1 MSDKSFGA
9 RRINLIGGE
18 EVPNITSQNDL
29 NIIAN
34 KVAISTDLGVGKSV
48 TALDYYGDG
57 VNLVGIVTNLLPGI
71 GIDLFPNQTPGNKGE
86 VKIQSYRPIG
96 KTIYVSQTGNDNN
109 TGLTENHTK
118 RTIKAAAACAL
129 SGDTIKVFPG
139 VYVEENP
146 IVLAKTVAVE
156 GTELRNCVITPKFA
170 NLDLFHV
177 NNGCHIT
184 DVSFIS
190 PYPMIDGAAIV
201 AFEPLLGTNLDR
213 YFDGARMIR
222 LNLDYIAR
230 ETVGFLTSGFS
241 GFAGSNREQDA
252 ARLIDK
258 NLNYIAAEAVGF
270 LSVTQPNGFVIPS
283 GDYQDCQDDVKD
295 IFRAVSYD
303 LKANGNRKSV
313 GAALSYFSSS
323 GALLHV
329 TGIATQQATIATLNY
344 AVGIAKSVINNV
356 SPPISYQ
363 AGITSIPQVKD
374 LSVIQV
380 AGGCVG
386 VGNTI
391 SQLVGIVTTAIG
403 AGTTASIPTGN
414 SIRFGIKL
422 ESDTR
427 IQELKK
433 IWKGVCFDI
442 TRGGNS
448 KSVKSGESYLNEDKT
463 LNSAIFEN
471 TKEVQQTISAI
482 DYSYNIARAVINN
495 ATWGGYSSGIATA
508 VINAEY
514 DPITGIT
521 TITAINHGLEQNDA
535 VKIKDLEFSCHSGSP
550 GFEVGIQTAVYNR
563 LTGITTITTTSP
575 LSIASGDRI
584 YLRDLVFECNS
595 GGGPS
600 TAYFPSGN
608 YGYDFTVLDRLE
620 PNKFVLNVG
629 TSTLD
634 HDYIEG
640 GTAAKLYTPI
650 FGVSTAVYDNTTGI
664 TTITTVGIG
673 TTTGA
678 QMYIEPGKKV
688 RLDNLVFECDSG
700 GGPSTAYFPSGA
712 NGYTFEVISTAD
724 DRYVDASNLIKLNR
738 KEIIDKSLA
747 AVAIGHSDFY
757 FPGDPQTTRFSR
769 FRDAYRLIQNNKDAI
784 VTAAWNQTAVEYPGI
799 VATETKCKRDLGYFI
814 DAISTDIFTGGN
826 SYTIEFVKQY
836 FNANGTLLLN
846 GLDGEVNE
854 SNYAFVQ
861 ARDLMKDAITNTLA
875 VASYADLTITADP
888 ATGSNTSE
896 NSCANVQSAI
906 NTLTGLTTSI
916 LSAGSLDILKF
927 TAVNEGIFVGG
938 ENKCRRDIGYIVDA
952 LINDVKYGTNKYTR
966 EAIRAYFNSS
976 GTPISNGLVG
986 EEGPSVTAFEAVRYY
1001 SIFAMTNN
1009 LNKKD
1014 LSITADPDT
1023 GSNTSLASCADVA
1036 SNITN
1041 LIQPLKTAITNGN
1054 LNSYPTL
1061 YTSNKIKVNVGV
1073 SSIPHTYIDGGTVI
1087 QNYTTNKFPDGTY
1100 NYIFPV
1106 ESVVGPNTFSF
1117 ISGQTFIP
1125 HMYENGGTVQKYV
1138 NYQNEITQVKD
1149 LGMQPDPDTGSN
1161 RGINGCANVTSAIRS
1176 CVGIVTTIVGLN
1188 TAANIKINYPGNR
1201 GDGFETVLGV
1211 STASYDELSGKATI
1225 SVPGIK
1231 VRRGDIIEVRNLVF
1245 SCPSGGTP
1253 TTQIFPSGRYGY
1265 EFYVDKINSDGSLEI
1280 NVGVSTIPHVYV
1292 SGGHVVNRSVDIL
1305 DATYE
1310 NTTGITTIYAPG
1322 GTFEVGDVVTLRD
1335 LEFSCNS
1342 GAGTTVIYPTGNE
1355 GFTFNVISVNPEME
1369 EFTVRVGTSTIP
1381 HTYVAGGIVIP
1392 PYSRGVGQ
1400 ITQGPYIR
1408 NCTNFVADSI
1418 GMRVNGFDAEPG
1430 DADDI
1435 GVTGS
1440 MSVDSFTQYN
1450 QGGIGVSIT
1459 NGAYSQLVSIFTI
1472 CNNIAIFTATGGQ
1485 CDLTNSNASFGN
1497 FGLYSV
1503 GVGDNTS
1510 KSIYRYTGVIE
1521 ETAPIET
1528 DTIVVSGVG
1537 TNRPYDGQALYF
1549 GELYNFVQTI
1559 VVDDPG
1565 FGYTPGITPRVVVD
1579 LPEGPS
1585 GIRAEASANVDRFGR
1600 VTSIDVI
1607 STGSQYKTIPNV
1619 TVDPPPGGGG
1629 QAAQARAT
1637 VYPIYYTI
1645 ESATKPVSGI
1655 STIVLNTTLNNTVG
1669 TGSTVYF
1676 SRLSLQIATTISFEW
1691 IGAGTNIN
1699 TAKPALGGLTN
1710 PDTEV
1715 VKLQGGQVVYTSTNQ
1730 AGNFKIGDDITVN
1743 QLTGTIT
1750 GRSFDQSLLNTI
1762 TPLII
1767 ALGN

>member
-1 MSDKSFGA
+1 M
-9 RRINLIGGE
+9 
-18 EVPNITSQNDL
+18 V
-29 NIIAN
+29 
-34 KVAISTDLGVGKSV
+34 
-48 TALDYYGDG
+48 
-57 VNLVGIVTNLLPGI
+57 
-71 GIDLFPNQTPGNKGE
+71 
-86 VKIQSYRPIG
+86 
-96 KTIYVSQTGNDNN
+96 
-109 TGLTENHTK
+109 
-118 RTIKAAAACAL
+118 
-129 SGDTIKVFPG
+129 
-139 VYVEENP
+139 
-146 IVLAKTVAVE
+146 
-156 GTELRNCVITPKFA
+156 
-170 NLDLFHV
+170 
-177 NNGCHIT
+177 
-184 DVSFIS
+184 
-190 PYPMIDGAAIV
+190 DGAAIV
-201 AFEPLLGTNLDR
+201 AFEPLLGTNPDR

-258 NLNYIAAEAVGF
+258 NIDFIAAEAVGF
-270 LSVTQPNGFVIPS
+270 LTVTEPNGFIIPS

-303 LKANGNRKSV
+303 LKANSNRKSV

-329 TGIATQQATIATLNY
+329 TGIATQQATIATLDY

-363 AGITSIPQVKD
+363 AGINSIPQIKD

-380 AGGCVG
+380 EGGCVG

-391 SQLVGIVTTAIG
+391 AQLVGIVTTAIG
-403 AGTTASIPTGN
+403 SGSTTSIPTG
-414 SIRFGIKL
+414 SDIRFGIML
-422 ESDTR
+422 EPDSR
-427 IQELKK
+427 IRELKN
-433 IWKGVCFDI
+433 IWKGICFDI
-442 TRGGNS
+442 TRGGNF
-448 KSVKSGESYLNEDKT
+448 KSVTSGRSYFKENGDP
-463 LNSAIFEN
+463 IFEFPG
-471 TKEVQQTISAI
+471 EEQQTIAGI

-495 ATWGGYSSGIATA
+495 ARWGGYPSGIATD
-508 VINAEY
+508 VINAVY
-514 DPITGIT
+514 DPLSGIT
-521 TITAINHGLEQNDA
+521 TITAIDHGLKIHDA

-550 GFEVGIQTAVYNR
+550 GFAVGVTNALYDR
-563 LTGITTITTTSP
+563 LTGITTITTLTP
-575 LSIASGDRI
+575 LSIRSGDRVD
-584 YLRDLVFECNS
+584 LRDLVFECDS

-600 TAYFPSGN
+600 TAFFPSGN
-608 YGYDFTVLDRLE
+608 YGYDFTVHDILE
-620 PNKFVLNVG
+620 PNKFVVNVG

-634 HDYIEG
+634 HFYIEG

-650 FGVSTAVYDNTTGI
+650 FGVSNAVYDNTTGI

-673 TTTGA
+673 STVGA

-712 NGYTFEVISTAD
+712 NGYTFEVISTAN

-757 FPGDPQTTRFSR
+757 FPGDAQTTRFSR
-769 FRDAYRLIQNNKDAI
+769 FRDAYRLIQNNKELI
-784 VTAAWNQTAVEYPGI
+784 VGRAWDETFAVYPDI
-799 VATETKCKRDLGYFI
+799 LATETKCKRDLGYFV

-836 FNANGTLLLN
+836 FNGSGTLLLN
-846 GLDGEVNE
+846 GLEGEINE
-854 SNYAFVQ
+854 SNYAFVR
-861 ARDLMKDAITNTLA
+861 ARELMKDAITNTLA
-875 VASYADLTITADP
+875 GATYSDLTITPDP
-888 ATGSNTSE
+888 ITGSNTSE

-906 NTLTGLTTSI
+906 DTLTGLTTSI
-916 LSAGSLDILKF
+916 LSAGSLDVLKF
-927 TAVNEGIFVGG
+927 TAVNQGIFVGG

-976 GTPISNGLVG
+976 GAPISNGLVG
-986 EEGPSVTAFEAVRYY
+986 EEGPSVTAFNAVRDY
-1001 SIFAMTNN
+1001 SILAITNN
-1009 LNKKD
+1009 LNNKD

-1036 SNITN
+1036 TNIQN
-1041 LIQPLKTAITNGN
+1041 LIAPLTTAITNGN
-1054 LNSYPTL
+1054 LNAYPSL
-1061 YTSNKIKVNVGV
+1061 YTSNQIKVNVGV
-1073 SSIPHTYIDGGTVI
+1073 STIPHTYIEGGTVTS
-1087 QNYTTNKFPDGTY
+1087 NYTTTKFPDGTY

-1106 ESVVGPNTFSF
+1106 ESVVGPNTFTF

-1125 HMYENGGTVQKYV
+1125 HMYEIGGTVQKYV

-1176 CVGIVTTIVGLN
+1176 CVGIVTTIVGLG
-1188 TAANIKINYPGNR
+1188 TAANIRINYPGNR
-1201 GDGFETVLGV
+1201 GYGFDSVLGIA
-1211 STASYDELSGKATI
+1211 TASYDEKSGKAVI
-1225 SVPGIK
+1225 NVPGIK
-1231 VRRGDIIEVRNLVF
+1231 VRRGDIIEVRNLLF
-1245 SCPSGGTP
+1245 SCPSGGTS
-1253 TTQIFPSGRYGY
+1253 TTQLFPSGKYGY
-1265 EFYVDKINSDGSLEI
+1265 EFYVDKIFPDGSLEI

-1292 SGGHVVNRSVDIL
+1292 SGGHVVNRTVDIL
-1305 DATYE
+1305 GAKYD

-1322 GTFEVGDVVTLRD
+1322 GKFRVNDVVTLRD
-1335 LEFSCNS
+1335 LEFVCSS
-1342 GAGTTVIYPTGNE
+1342 GAATTTIYPTGNE
-1355 GFTFNVISVNPEME
+1355 GFTFNVLSTNPEMD

-1381 HTYVAGGIVIP
+1381 HTYVAGGVVIP

-1408 NCTNFVADSI
+1408 NCTNFIADSI

-1430 DADDI
+1430 DQDDI

-1450 QGGIGVSIT
+1450 QNGIGVSIT

-1472 CNNIAIFTATGGQ
+1472 CNDIAIYTATGGQ

-1510 KSIYRYTGVIE
+1510 KSIYRYTGTIE
-1521 ETAPIET
+1521 QTAPIET

-1565 FGYTPGITPRVVVD
+1565 FGYIPGITPRVTVD

-1585 GIRAEASANVDRFGR
+1585 GIRAEASANVDQFGR

-1619 TVDPPPGGGG
+1619 VVDPPPGGVG

-1637 VYPIYYTI
+1637 LYPIYYTI
-1645 ESATKPVSGI
+1645 ESATEPVSGI

-1699 TAKPALGGLTN
+1699 TAKPALGGLTD
-1710 PDTEV
+1710 PATEV
-1715 VKLQGGQVVYTSTNQ
+1715 VKLEGGQVVYTSTNQ

-1767 ALGN
+1767 ALGK